1 MAHTVAMLLTDF
13 KDRGFRMPAWG
24 VPSRV
29 ILYCVLAGIC
39 ATCAPGQVQDPSQ
52 EQRADGAQARKE
64 KANHA
69 EARGSSTSPDA
80 QTNEI
85 TAVPNRPTFA
95 STAETVQR
103 GVFEVEYGFEAAHAH
118 QNLNG
123 LLKWGIFT
131 NLELW
136 FLNVPIERDS
146 GIAGRGDCGAGFKFK
161 MISQSKNAP
170 ATSILY
176 VATLPTATAQLG
188 SGALGHSVQLLLSK
202 DFGKHHFDA
211 NEGVQFVG
219 RQGAGGFDRNY
230 FTALS
235 YSHPLA
241 GNWGWTGELAGFSR
255 TNLRDPATMTLLGA
269 GTYNMTSRL
278 VLDGGAY
285 LAIYGNLPRVT
296 FFSGVTYSVA
306 DLYRLPVLRSFARR

>member
-1 MAHTVAMLLTDF
+1 M
-13 KDRGFRMPAWG
+13 
-24 VPSRV
+24 SRWELPRRVVV
-29 ILYCVLAGIC
+29 ICALAGFC
-39 ATCAPGQVQDPSQ
+39 AEGVFSQVPDVSQ
-52 EQRADGAQARKE
+52 KQNADQTHSLKE
-64 KANHA
+64 KTKDT
-69 EARGSSTSPDA
+69 ETPSSSTSQEALAD
-80 QTNEI
+80 EI

-103 GVFEVEYGFEAAHAH
+103 GVFEVEYGFELANAH

-123 LLKWGIFT
+123 LLKWGVFK

-146 GIAGRGDCGAGFKFK
+146 GIAGRGDCGAGFKYR
-161 MISQSKNAP
+161 MVSQSKKRP
-170 ATSILY
+170 TTSILY
-176 VATLPTATAQLG
+176 VATLPTATAELG
-188 SGALGHSVQLLLSK
+188 TGALGHSVQLLLSK

-219 RQGAGGFDRNY
+219 RQGTGGFDRNY

-235 YSHPLA
+235 YSHPIA
-241 GNWGWTGELAGFSR
+241 GKWGWTGELAGFSR
-255 TNLRDPATMTLLGA
+255 TNVNNPATMTLLGA
-269 GTYNMTSRL
+269 GTYNVSSRL

-285 LAIYGNLPRVT
+285 LSIYGSLPRIT

-306 DLYRLPVLRSFARR
+306 DLYRLPSSHRVTKH